1 MPPKKAS
8 RPSLKKEGQ
17 YIKSDKETT
26 ITKYF
31 ASGSACS
38 AADDYRKRSLTVVMK
53 KQDIHS
59 KILYPFPMRSLKRES
74 LSNQVFEQIKEMI
87 VRGEIP
93 AGKRMIESKIAESMG
108 ISRTPV
114 REAVHKLE
122 AEGLLNSLPKG
133 GYAVRGLDI
142 SDIEETFEIRSILE
156 SFASYLAA
164 HRHSNK
170 EIVPLEEKI
179 EEFQRYLDNH
189 NLKELTRINT
199 EFHDL
204 LYALSRSPRLVK
216 MIHNL
221 RDEIYFL
228 RKIILRSVDM
238 ACLSNKDHREII
250 KAIKKREAKKVE
262 RLVRDHILRG
272 KEFVIN
278 EIKKGTT
285 DVNQYYV

>member
-1 MPPKKAS
+1 MRPRGFMMPN
-8 RPSLKKEGQ
+8 
-17 YIKSDKETT
+17 
-26 ITKYF
+26 
-31 ASGSACS
+31 
-38 AADDYRKRSLTVVMK
+38 VME
-53 KQDIHS
+53 KQEIHS
-59 KILYPFPMRSLKRES
+59 KRLDPFPIRSLKREN

-87 VRGEIP
+87 VRGEITP
-93 AGKRMIESKIAESMG
+93 GKRMIESEIAESMG

-122 AEGLLNSLPKG
+122 AEGLLNPLPKG
-133 GYAVRGLDI
+133 GYVVRGLDI

-164 HRHSNK
+164 HRHSNR
-170 EIVPLEEKI
+170 EIVPLEEKM
-179 EEFQRYLDNH
+179 EEFQGYLDKH
-189 NLKELTRINT
+189 DLDELTRINT
-199 EFHDL
+199 EFHEL

-228 RKIILRSVDM
+228 RKIILHSVDM
-238 ACLSNKDHREII
+238 AHLSNKDHREII

-262 RLVRDHILRG
+262 MLVRDHILRG

-278 EIKKGTT
+278 EIKKGNVS
-285 DVNQYYV
+285 VNNRYF